1 MALFKKINALKEL
14 ESGKKFID
22 TREHKIVLCENVYPI
37 GNFATFVN
45 VDDKEDSYILTF
57 AEIKQFLRHFLL
69 QDIEIRALLCS
80 SMIEFISLMMADSEF
95 LKGGK
100 NNG

>member
-1 MALFKKINALKEL
+1 MALFKKVNAFKEL

-22 TREHKIVLCENVYPI
+22 TREHKIIICENVYPV
-37 GNFATFVN
+37 GRFAAFVN
-45 VDDKEDSYILTF
+45 VDDSEDSYILMF
-57 AEIKQFLRHFLL
+57 DEVKRYLRHFSL